1 MTQPTP
7 EPVTLTIGRAILED
21 GKIAIQPNTPDAIQL
36 QPGQPLHV
44 QAQYRFEESNRE
56 SEQFRVRLRS
66 HIGDDRPD
74 DAVQSMND
82 RPLITDSEWGF
93 VRQSFAAPAPGTYE
107 LWVDLRAEYG
117 VHPWDGKGSETLDV
131 AELAVAIPLTVA

>member
-1 MTQPTP
+1 MTQD
-7 EPVTLTIGRAILED
+7 PVTVTIGRAILEG
-21 GKIAIQPNTPDAIQL
+21 GKVAIKASTPEEIRLA
-36 QPGQPLHV
+36 PGQPLHV

-74 DAVQSMND
+74 DAVHSMND

-93 VRQSFAAPAPGTYE
+93 VRQSYRAPSAGKHE

-117 VHPWDGKGSETLDV
+117 VHPWDGKGSETLDA
-131 AELAVAIPLTVA
+131 AELAVAIPLFVE